1 MTRATCALLL
11 VLTLFCSAAHANA
24 LAVVDAERV
33 FRESLPGQT
42 GEAHLTQVR
51 NILQKGLDDLR
62 KLYQGKE
69 NTAEA
74 AAALREGQ
82 AALERQ
88 FAAERQAVRQVLAAH
103 LENAIRV
110 WFAVNAKSSAIS
122 AVAPASAFFVYS
134 PTLDV
139 TLAVIEEMNK
149 AKPTFRALPSVTVQA
164 PSKKAGPQGG
174 IGAPARP
181 QGTQR
186 SPQ

>member
-1 MTRATCALLL
+1 
-11 VLTLFCSAAHANA
+11 
-24 LAVVDAERV
+24 VVDAERV
-33 FRESLPGQT
+33 FRESLPGQA
-42 GEAHLTQVR
+42 GEAHLKQVR
-51 NILQKGLDDLR
+51 DILQKGLDDLR

-69 NTAEA
+69 DTAEA
-74 AAALREGQ
+74 AAAMRDGQ

-110 WFAVNAKSSAIS
+110 WFSVNAKSSAIN
-122 AVAPASAFFVYS
+122 AVVPASAFFAYS
-134 PTLDV
+134 PALDV
-139 TLAVIEEMNK
+139 TLAVMGEMNK

-164 PSKKAGPQGG
+164 PSTMPPPTKEAGPQGG

-181 QGTQR
+181 QGKPR